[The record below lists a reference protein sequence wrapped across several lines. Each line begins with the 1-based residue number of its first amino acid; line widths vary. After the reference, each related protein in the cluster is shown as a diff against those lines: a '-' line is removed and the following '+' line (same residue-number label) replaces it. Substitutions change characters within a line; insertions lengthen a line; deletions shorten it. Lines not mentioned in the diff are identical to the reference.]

1 MQNIFYSL
9 LKRTFFLLLICSPML
24 HYAQVNWTVKKPFEQ
39 KNFVEN
45 KGQFEVKGKL
55 KSNEILYEA
64 HIDGVRYYFTKKGYL
79 IEHLVK
85 KEKSKVEI
93 ESERKGGYEEKKENS
108 FKMVGEYHELLW
120 EGANPNL
127 VVETEEKT
135 NNYYTCSDSKNAIPN
150 ATFKS
155 SAFKKLIYKNM
166 YPNIDVVFEF
176 MKDTVGIKYSLIVHY
191 GADLSKVKMVYPISK
206 GLSMD
211 KNGNMNI
218 ASPIGIVTDHKPF
231 TYIQSSKKELKS
243 SFVLKNKKVGFKV
256 DNIQAL
262 SPADVIVIDPWTIS
276 PNFAGGSNKVFD
288 VDYDKFG
295 NVYAYGGVGMPFY
308 LNKYTPAGTLIW
320 TYSAFPGGY
329 GYYGDFAID
338 INSGSIYIV
347 EGVNFPG
354 ATAVKLSHA
363 GVQTAIFAGNQNFTE
378 MWRIAFSRCTNNAVI
393 AGGGI
398 SSPTYQTC
406 YLDTNLINTSPV
418 QYIPGNNC
426 CQDINCLALDNYGF
440 CYQMTNSSSTAPYTN
455 TLVKLPMPALAP
467 DVYHVPSGYTW
478 YEAGTYAYYNPAP
491 VANGA
496 NGIATSNTNVY
507 TYDGY
512 VLKKWNG
519 ANGAQLVNKRINF
532 PAGGDSTQIYCGG
545 ITADECDNLF
555 IGDADSIKQYD
566 SSFVLISANKMN
578 GDIYDLKLATNSGVL
593 YACGNN
599 FISQLQ
605 LALPPC
611 NNTGLDATITSQD
624 VGCSSLG
631 SASIVVSGGTPPYSI
646 TWNTNPPQTGASI
659 YNLEAGT
666 YVVTVIDSSCIQH
679 TRTDTVVI
687 NSTSFS
693 SQTTTKNVS
702 CPAVADGAA
711 LIDNTGGTAP
721 YTYKWSN
728 GQSGTNLNSISGLAP
743 GNYTVEIT
751 DNAGCKSIVTFVIDT
766 AGSVPNFALLPTNI
780 FTPNGDNVNDIYF
793 PFDKTQSAVTIFA
806 SSYSLVIFNRWGNK
820 VFETTDAKIGWDG
833 KMPNGKDASP
843 GVYFWMMDVTINC
856 AKEPNT
862 SMKGFLHLDR

>member
-1 MQNIFYSL
+1 MQKYSSS
-9 LKRTFFLLLICSPML
+9 FFKTSFLVTLICLPL
-24 HYAQVNWTVKKPFEQ
+24 FQYAQVNWTVRKPFEQ

-79 IEHLVK
+79 VEHLVRTK
-85 KEKSKVEI
+85 IKADGTEAN
-93 ESERKGGYEEKKENS
+93 EEKVKGRDEEKYMN
-108 FKMVGEYHELLW
+108 VGEFHELFW
-120 EGANPNL
+120 EGSSSA
-127 VVETEEKT
+127 VVIETEGIVG
-135 NNYYTCSDSKNAIPN
+135 NYYTASDTKNIVPN
-150 ATFKS
+150 STFKS
-155 SAFKKLIYKNM
+155 AAYKKLIYKNM
-166 YPNIDVVFEF
+166 YPHIDVVYEF
-176 MKDTVGIKYSLIVHY
+176 MKDTVGIKYSLLLHK
-191 GADLSKVKMVYPISK
+191 GADLSKVKMAYPLNKGISVNQD
-206 GLSMD
+206 G
-211 KNGNMNI
+211 NI
-218 ASPIGIVTDHKPF
+218 AIASSFGVVTDHKPY
-231 TYIQSSKKELKS
+231 TYIQSNKREVKS
-243 SFVLKNKKVGFKV
+243 SFIVKNRKVSFKIEK
-256 DNIQAL
+256 IQDL
-262 SPADVIVIDPWTIS
+262 NPTDIIVIDPWTVN
-276 PNFAGGSNKVFD
+276 PNFPGANNKAYD
-288 VDYDKFG
+288 VDYDKYG
-295 NVYAYGGVGMPFY
+295 NVYAYGGVGNPFQ
-308 LNKYTPAGTLIW
+308 LNKYSSGGALIW
-320 TYSAFPGGY
+320 TYSSFPGGY

-338 INSGSIYIV
+338 INSGSIYLV
-347 EGVNFPG
+347 EGLGANG
-354 ATAVKLSHA
+354 ATAIKLNNL
-363 GVQTAIFAGNQNFTE
+363 GIQTALFNGNNQFSE
-378 MWRIAFSRCTNNAVI
+378 MWRIAFSKCTNNAVI
-393 AGGGI
+393 AGGGT

-406 YLDTNLINTSPV
+406 YLDTNLTNITPK
-418 QYIPGNNC
+418 QYIITNNC
-426 CQDINCLALDNYGF
+426 CHDVNCLALDNYGF
-440 CYQMTNSSSTAPYTN
+440 CYQITNESSVGDGLFN
-455 TLVKLPMPALAP
+455 NKMVKLPMPALTPAIYS
-467 DVYHVPSGYTW
+467 VSTNYKW
-478 YEAGTYAYYNPAP
+478 YEAGSN
-491 VANGA
+491 VFSVGGSNGY
-496 NGIATSNTNVY
+496 NGITTSNSKVF
-507 TYDGY
+507 TYDSY

-532 PAGGDSTQIYCGG
+532 PAGGDSTQIYWGG

-728 GQSGTNLNSISGLAP
+728 GQSGASLNSISGLAP
-743 GNYTVEIT
+743 GSYTVEIT
-751 DNAGCKSIVTFVIDT
+751 DNAGCKSTVTFVIDT